1 MLLSEGRSVMALSKK
16 AKIWIII
23 LGIPV
28 VLILGAVGALKFYF
42 TSERLKA
49 LLIPQIES
57 ATGRQVAISD
67 ISLNIFPA
75 IALDIRGL
83 TIANK
88 AEFSEKP
95 MLALDRMLVDVKL
108 RPLFDKR
115 VEISSLLLEKPS
127 LILET
132 NEDGSV
138 NYREKPAPGE
148 EEPAP
153 TGEPASLAGV
163 LLSDLRIINGYIELA
178 DRRYNS
184 RQVYGG
190 FHAQASADFNP
201 SANIARIEC
210 KAAIDSWNYGS
221 LTSML
226 ITDWRITADATLL
239 VDVSKN
245 ILTIENGKG
254 FLNSIPLDVSG
265 TVDMMD
271 KPKMDLAIEAKNV
284 NVAQLLN
291 LTPREYVE
299 KIKGVKGNG
308 DVEAKF
314 IIKGMYDSETQTLP
328 DITGT
333 INSTNASIQ
342 YPDLPKPITNINIV
356 SDVVRTKNQ
365 QEFHI
370 RKLSANLGQNP
381 ISATVDIINF
391 DDPSLMMAINAALN
405 LAEVKEYYPVE
416 AGTTLSGSMKANV
429 NIAGKMSNP
438 DAMKAAGTMEFHNVT
453 IATATSKNPV
463 KDMNGT
469 ITFNNQILESKRL
482 SMNIGKSDLALA
494 FTVRNY
500 LSMMSDK
507 NDAPKATANVSL
519 TSNRLFTSDIMSDEE
534 AKPSG
539 GPAPPKQAKAAM
551 PLPNVDMEIAAKIG
565 TLTMQKFEMKDV
577 RGTMKIANGIINMQN
592 LTMKMFDGAIA
603 SKGTV
608 NLQNPQRPTF
618 NLNLD
623 MNSLN
628 ANSALSSFT
637 SFGQRLL
644 GDMNMDIHIS
654 GALDDTLGLIP
665 SSLNATGN
673 VGVNNG
679 KLQGV
684 KVNQQIASL
693 LNVPEVSD
701 LSFKDWVNA
710 FSIKDGRVNIPDLK
724 IAALGAD
731 YTIAGSQGLDGSMDF
746 KMALLLSE
754 ATSAKASVPGFAGE
768 ALNALKEP
776 NGRLKLDFLVGG
788 STDNPRV
795 QLDTQSLQARAAEF
809 ARSKLDAEK
818 QKLQQKLE
826 DEAKKKGGD
835 LLKDLFKKK

>member
-1 MLLSEGRSVMALSKK
+1 MALSKK

-28 VLILGAVGALKFYF
+28 VLILGAIGVLKFYF
-42 TSERLKA
+42 TNERLKA

-57 ATGRQVAISD
+57 ATGRQVTIND

-75 IALDIRGL
+75 IALDVRGL

-88 AEFSEKP
+88 AGFSEKP

-132 NEDGSV
+132 NADGSV
-138 NYREKPAPGE
+138 NYREKAAPGAD
-148 EEPAP
+148 EPAP
-153 TGEPASLAGV
+153 TGEPASIAGV
-163 LLSDLRIINGYIELA
+163 LLSDLRIINGYIELV

-184 RQVYGG
+184 KQVYGG
-190 FHAQASADFNP
+190 FHEQASVDFNP
-201 SANIARIEC
+201 STNIARIES
-210 KAAIDSWNYGS
+210 KTAIDSWNYGS

-239 VDVSKN
+239 FDVAKN
-245 ILTIENGKG
+245 HLTIENGKG
-254 FLNSIPLDVSG
+254 FLNGIPMDVSG
-265 TVDMMD
+265 MVDMMD
-271 KPKMDLAIEAKNV
+271 KPTMDLAIEAKNV

-308 DVEAKF
+308 EVEAKF
-314 IIKGMYDSETQTLP
+314 LIKGMYDSETQTLP
-328 DITGT
+328 DITGN

-342 YPDLPKPITNINIV
+342 YPDIPKPITNINIV
-356 SDVVRTKNQ
+356 SDFVRTKTT

-381 ISATVDIINF
+381 ISATVDVVNF
-391 DDPSLMMAINAALN
+391 DDPSLTMAINAALN
-405 LAEVKEYYPVE
+405 LAEVKDYYPVE
-416 AGTTLSGSMKANV
+416 AGTTLSGNMKANV
-429 NIAGKMSNP
+429 NIAGKTSNP
-438 DAMKAAGTMEFHNVT
+438 DAMKASGNMEFQSVT

-469 ITFNNQILESKRL
+469 ITFNNQILESKKL
-482 SMNIGKSDLALA
+482 SMTIGKSDLALA

-507 NDAPKATANVSL
+507 KDAPKATANASL
-519 TSNRLFTSDIMSDEE
+519 TSNRLFTSDIMSDDET
-534 AKPSG
+534 KPAG
-539 GPAPPKQAKAAM
+539 GTAQPKQAKAAM
-551 PLPNVDMEIAAKIG
+551 PLPNVDMDIAANIG

-603 SKGTV
+603 SKGSI
-608 NLQNPQRPTF
+608 NLQNPERPTF

-623 MNSLN
+623 MSSLN
-628 ANSALSSFT
+628 ANTALSSFT

-644 GDMNMDIHIS
+644 GDLNMNIQIN

-665 SSLNATGN
+665 SSLNASGKA
-673 VGVNNG
+673 GVNNG
-679 KLQGV
+679 KVQGV

-693 LNVPEVSD
+693 LSVPDVAEIN
-701 LSFKDWVNA
+701 FKDWVNA
-710 FSIKDGRVNIPDLK
+710 FSIKDGRVNIPDLN

-746 KMALLLSE
+746 KMAMLLSE

-788 STDNPRV
+788 SADNPKV

-809 ARSKLDAEK
+809 AKSKLDAEK

-835 LLKDLFKKK
+835 LLKDLLKKK